1 MLPMKIAFN
10 ELTLLL
16 SGNIEYSF
24 NGEKVLLKSGD
35 VVFGRIN
42 SVRTRKKLSSCD
54 YVSFNF
60 ISDRETEAFDL
71 PLYMENSVTVAIKL
85 LLSACDEICSRLQDE
100 NEEQLTLLL
109 RCILLHLQQKRNAP
123 AYGTLT
129 QNIINYVHEHLTKKI
144 TLDDVSRAT
153 FFSPVYCCMVFKR
166 ETGKTIADYILSEK
180 IEEAKNLISQGY
192 HLKDVA
198 EHVGI
203 FDYNYFSR
211 LFRKKAGYTPL
222 QYRKFIQA

>member
-1 MLPMKIAFN
+1 MKIIYYKHNKNGSMPEMLPMKIAFN

-71 PLYMENSVTVAIKL
+71 PI
-85 LLSACDEICSRLQDE
+85 
-100 NEEQLTLLL
+100 
-109 RCILLHLQQKRNAP
+109 
-123 AYGTLT
+123 
-129 QNIINYVHEHLTKKI
+129 
-144 TLDDVSRAT
+144 
-153 FFSPVYCCMVFKR
+153 
-166 ETGKTIADYILSEK
+166 
-180 IEEAKNLISQGY
+180 
-192 HLKDVA
+192 
-198 EHVGI
+198 
-203 FDYNYFSR
+203 
-211 LFRKKAGYTPL
+211 
-222 QYRKFIQA
+222 